1 MKLRQ
6 MIVLAGFTLTTS
18 VSHAA
23 VNLINTESTVG
34 GSQVNRDSS
43 QSSFAPSGS
52 NASSV
57 SGSKSGVPAAHMGAP
72 LPNVKG
78 QGEAKATAYLPP
90 ASGTSPVRGQSTVN
104 GSSVP
109 TASAQKPIT
118 DEHPTKL
125 KEVWTARQGETL
137 RQSLGRWS
145 KEAGFRLVWDTRI
158 NYSMVANVSFE
169 GSYITSA
176 SKLIEAYEESAS
188 PLTVDFYPSQSLTLV
203 KERTAE

>member
-78 QGEAKATAYLPP
+78 QGGAKAAAYLPP
-90 ASGTSPVRGQSTVN
+90 ASGTSPV
-104 GSSVP
+104 P
-109 TASAQKPIT
+109 IASAQKPVT
-118 DEHPTKL
+118 DEPPTKL